1 MTRRKCLS
9 RMTPTHFRGL
19 SFDVWNTLI
28 ADADEQSMRS
38 PPLVLKWVTLLGS
51 SFSTRLSL
59 IVTSSTVLSPH
70 NSLRPCTIHCDQI
83 IFPIL
88 DFWTIS
94 NINLVYLLQME
105 CGLHSHHFTSTQIW
119 FRNHPP

>member
-28 ADADEQSMRS
+28 ADADEQMGYS
-38 PPLVLKWVTLLGS
+38 LGS

-59 IVTSSTVLSPH
+59 IVTSSTVLSTQFLA
-70 NSLRPCTIHCDQI
+70 SLYDP
-83 IFPIL
+83 L
-88 DFWTIS
+88 
-94 NINLVYLLQME
+94 
-105 CGLHSHHFTSTQIW
+105 
-119 FRNHPP
+119 